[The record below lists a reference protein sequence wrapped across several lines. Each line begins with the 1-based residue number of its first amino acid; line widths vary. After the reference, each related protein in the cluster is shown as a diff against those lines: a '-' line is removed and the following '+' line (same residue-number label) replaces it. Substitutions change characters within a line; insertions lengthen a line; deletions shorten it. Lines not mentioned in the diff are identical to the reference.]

1 MSMAVEP
8 DSAGVRFPPPF
19 VYLGALL
26 LGLAAERF
34 VALRSFG
41 IDWRLLVATGALLF
55 VAGAA
60 MMLAAAGLL
69 PPAGRHRSPLHNADA
84 SGAVTVP
91 AAVHQRSAD
100 AANDPH
106 RKDRSLSVDPQSHVS
121 RHGAYLCRPC
131 ARLGRADR
139 LRLAPA
145 GADRDPDAGDR
156 PRGALSRSEVRRRL
170 PPLQNRGS
178 PLALTIPPLPP
189 AGHRYVSPTA
199 IHRSMMDTT

>member
-34 VALRSFG
+34 VTLRAFG

-60 MMLAAAGLL
+60 MMLPAAG
-69 PPAGRHRSPLHNADA
+69 
-84 SGAVTVP
+84 
-91 AAVHQRSAD
+91 HQRSAV

-106 RKDRSLSVDPQSHVS
+106 RNDRSLSVDPQSHVS

-131 ARLGRADR
+131 DRLRRADR
-139 LRLAPA
+139 LRLAPV

-199 IHRSMMDTT
+199 IHRSHDGYNLN